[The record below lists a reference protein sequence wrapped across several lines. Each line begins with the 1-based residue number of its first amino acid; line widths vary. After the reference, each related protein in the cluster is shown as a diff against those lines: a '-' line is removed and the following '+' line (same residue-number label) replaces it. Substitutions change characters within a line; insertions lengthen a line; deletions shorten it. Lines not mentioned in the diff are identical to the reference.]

1 MYEYMRLR
9 NYSPRTIKS
18 YICSLAAVSKDLGKS
33 PDLIS
38 TEELKSY
45 LFGKIEHD
53 GLSPTSIN
61 HTISAFKILVKDVLG
76 REWDPV
82 KIRRPKK
89 SKPIPIVFSREEIVR
104 ILESLK
110 NKKHYCLIALTYSS
124 GLRLSE
130 VVTLKPEDLD
140 SDRMQI
146 RVRSGKGKKGRYT
159 VLPEVLLGKLREYY
173 RIYRPVEYLF
183 EGQKKG
189 SPYSHTS
196 AQTVLRKALKTVKI
210 TKQASF
216 HTLRHSFA
224 THLLEQGV
232 NVRVIQELL
241 GHRSLNTTTVYLHVC
256 RFEPSHIQSPLDR
269 L

>member
-1 MYEYMRLR
+1 
-9 NYSPRTIKS
+9 
-18 YICSLAAVSKDLGKS
+18 
-33 PDLIS
+33 
-38 TEELKSY
+38 
-45 LFGKIEHD
+45 
-53 GLSPTSIN
+53 
-61 HTISAFKILVKDVLG
+61 
-76 REWDPV
+76 
-82 KIRRPKK
+82 
-89 SKPIPIVFSREEIVR
+89 
-104 ILESLK
+104 
-110 NKKHYCLIALTYSS
+110 
-124 GLRLSE
+124 
-130 VVTLKPEDLD
+130 
-140 SDRMQI
+140 
-146 RVRSGKGKKGRYT
+146 
-159 VLPEVLLGKLREYY
+159 
-173 RIYRPVEYLF
+173 VEYLF

>member
-18 YICSLAAVSKDLGKS
+18 YICSLAAISKDLGKS

-183 EGQKKG
+183 EGQKKV
-189 SPYSHTS
+189 SPQPYQRADS
-196 AQTVLRKALKTVKI
+196 V
-210 TKQASF
+210 
-216 HTLRHSFA
+216 
-224 THLLEQGV
+224 
-232 NVRVIQELL
+232 
-241 GHRSLNTTTVYLHVC
+241 
-256 RFEPSHIQSPLDR
+256 
-269 L
+269 